1 MVFRN
6 NGHDPELGTSPEA
19 KTYARA
25 VDPKFQAKLDA
36 IKEQLLGG
44 GAMSDD
50 DIEAVTQLG
59 LLDLLDSKRPAVRL
73 QALKLL
79 QEQRSKKLAAKG
91 QGAGAGGPEDPKAS
105 GLNLPDS

>member
-1 MVFRN
+1 MVSRE
-6 NGHDPELGTSPEA
+6 NGHDQELGTSANA

-25 VDPKFQAKLDA
+25 VDPKFQDKLDA
-36 IKEQLLGG
+36 IKAQLIAG

-50 DIEAVTQLG
+50 DIEVVTQHG

-79 QEQRSKKLAAKG
+79 QDQRRAKLASKQPEPGTEAQDGSSAKS
-91 QGAGAGGPEDPKAS
+91 DI
-105 GLNLPDS
+105 NLP